1 MFDVSNLSTELQYL
15 TKKSYRFWFKD
26 TFLDSLAL
34 LTFVGAKVWS
44 YCLYLQLLATGSCEY
59 TRKLLGA

>member
-1 MFDVSNLSTELQYL
+1 MLAAFIKELL
-15 TKKSYRFWFKD
+15 KLNNAVNTCLID

-34 LTFVGAKVWS
+34 LTFVGTKVWLC
-44 YCLYLQLLATGSCEY
+44 CLYLQLLATGSCEY